1 MTVDEYLDWA
11 EGREGRWELLDGE
24 LLEKTPERPA
34 HTETKLA
41 AVEALK
47 GAIRRSGAPY
57 HVVHDGGTVR
67 ISSSTAFE
75 PDALV
80 YRGPRLPREVF
91 EVPEPVIVIEVL
103 SDRTAERDHG
113 LKLSSYFS
121 TPSVAHYLILDPER
135 RAVVHHERGKD
146 VSIETRT
153 LTDGP
158 LRLDPPGLAIFV
170 EQLFA
175 PR

>member
-1 MTVDEYLDWA
+1 MTVDEYLHWA

-24 LLEKTPERPA
+24 LIEKTPERPA
-34 HTETKLA
+34 HSETKLA

-47 GAIRRSGAPY
+47 GAIRRDGAPY

-103 SDRTAERDHG
+103 SETTAGRDLG
-113 LKLSSYFS
+113 VKLSGYFS
-121 TPSVAHYLILDPER
+121 APSVAHYLVLDPER
-135 RAVVHHERGKD
+135 RAVIHHERGQRGA
-146 VSIETRT
+146 IETRT
-153 LTDGP
+153 LTEGP

-175 PR
+175 PG

>member
-1 MTVDEYLDWA
+1 M
-11 EGREGRWELLDGE
+11 
-24 LLEKTPERPA
+24 
-34 HTETKLA
+34 
-41 AVEALK
+41 
-47 GAIRRSGAPY
+47 
-57 HVVHDGGTVR
+57 HDGGTVR

-103 SDRTAERDHG
+103 SEATAARDHG
-113 LKLSSYFS
+113 LKLSGYFS
-121 TPSVAHYLILDPER
+121 APSVAHYLILDPER
-135 RAVVHHERGKD
+135 RTVVHHQRGKD
-146 VSIETRT
+146 GAIETRT